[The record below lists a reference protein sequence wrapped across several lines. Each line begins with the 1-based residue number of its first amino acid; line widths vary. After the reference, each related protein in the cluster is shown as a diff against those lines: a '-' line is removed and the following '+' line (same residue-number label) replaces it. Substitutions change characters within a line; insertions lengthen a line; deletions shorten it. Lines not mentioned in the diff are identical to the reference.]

1 MHQND
6 PKIVVGVDFSPE
18 ALLATEQALPI
29 ARHLDAELV
38 LVNVRRRLEIP
49 PILESAPA
57 VAREAMHRYRAQEAR
72 WLASDR
78 DDLAT
83 LRERLSGQGVVVSQL
98 LVEDSPESG
107 LCAAAKQIKAR
118 LTVVGTQGRTGLRWL
133 LLGSVAQRVVR
144 MSANDVLVARP
155 TWREGYHRILV
166 AMDYSAS
173 AERALDGALA
183 LAAPGA
189 EIDVVHFEGTLSAI
203 ESIRREDREALAD
216 ELRRQADELL
226 ARKARPGVEL
236 HFHLSS
242 GAPMPGIIHWLETH
256 HHDLAAVGS
265 HGLRGI
271 RRGLLGS
278 VSESVVRHAPC
289 SVLVAHGRPDSSLVH

>member
-6 PKIVVGVDFSPE
+6 PKIVVGIDFSPE
-18 ALLATEQALPI
+18 SRLAAEQALRI

-38 LVNVRRRLEIP
+38 LVNVRTRLEIP
-49 PILESAPA
+49 PISESAPD
-57 VAREAMHRYRAQEAR
+57 VAREAMQRYREQEAR

-78 DDLAT
+78 DELAT

-98 LVEDSPESG
+98 LVEDSSESG
-107 LCAAAKQIKAR
+107 LCAAANQIKAR

-144 MSANDVLVARP
+144 MSAIDVLVARP
-155 TWREGYHRILV
+155 SLREGYHRILV
-166 AMDYSAS
+166 ATDYSPS

-183 LAAPGA
+183 LAASGA
-189 EIDVVHFEGTLSAI
+189 EIDVVHFDGRLSEM
-203 ESIRREDREALAD
+203 ESIRPEDRQALAD
-216 ELRRQADELL
+216 ELRRQGEQLL
-226 ARKARPGVEL
+226 ARKARAGVEL
-236 HFHLSS
+236 HVHVSS
-242 GAPMPGIIHWLETH
+242 GPPVPGIIHWLETH

-289 SVLVAHGRPDSSLVH
+289 SVLVAHGRPDSSRGR

>member
-6 PKIVVGVDFSPE
+6 PKIVVGIDFSSE
-18 ALLATEQALPI
+18 SRLAAEQALRM

-38 LVNVRRRLEIP
+38 LVNVRTRLEIP
-49 PILESAPA
+49 PISERAPD
-57 VAREAMHRYRAQEAR
+57 VARDAVQRYREQEAR
-72 WLASDR
+72 WLANDR
-78 DDLAT
+78 DELAK
-83 LRERLSGQGVVVSQL
+83 LRERLSGQGVLVSQL
-98 LVEDSPESG
+98 LVDDSPESG
-107 LCAAAKQIKAR
+107 LCAAANQIRAR

-144 MSANDVLVARP
+144 MSAIDVLVARP
-155 TWREGYHRILV
+155 TWHDGYHRILV
-166 AMDYSAS
+166 ATDYSSS

-183 LAAPGA
+183 FAAPGA
-189 EIDVVHFEGTLSAI
+189 EIDVVHCHGRLSAMDA
-203 ESIRREDREALAD
+203 IRREEREALAD
-216 ELRRQADELL
+216 ELRSQGEQLL

-236 HFHLSS
+236 HFHVSP
-242 GAPMPGIIHWLETH
+242 GFPMPGIVHWLETH
-256 HHDLAAVGS
+256 HHDLVAVGS

-289 SVLVAHGRPDSSLVH
+289 SVLVAHDRSDSSRGH